1 MILFFES
8 FAYDFVKLKGDMNL
22 DRYIASK
29 STIIK
34 IIDKNRIVL
43 KTSKGRYAL
52 KGNSISIAVE
62 GLLKEFIEFN
72 NIVNVIE
79 KLSNKYSE
87 NSLKNLVDYLI
98 DIHAIVTESYYKN
111 IESVDNNFNYNIR
124 YYLAKEDKIKE
135 VHDLL
140 NGKIGLVGNRE
151 FLEEIIKEFISVN
164 IIGKINATILNGP
177 NEKQDVNNC
186 SISNFDNVSIN
197 ESINYTLENSDITLV
212 FSDYNNHYLFDEV
225 NRTALENGK
234 KWIRIMVDRDYVEIG
249 PLFIPNS
256 TGCYNCLNY
265 RASINMDEEDFIFD
279 SLYEGTPNSIEN
291 GLVYDFILVKF
302 IASILIRE
310 LLQFVTVDKNNLI
323 NNVLTIDWNNY
334 KVRKEKIFKNP
345 NCELCSGILKYN
357 GEQ

>member
-1 MILFFES
+1 M
-8 FAYDFVKLKGDMNL
+8 
-22 DRYIASK
+22 
-29 STIIK
+29 
-34 IIDKNRIVL
+34 
-43 KTSKGRYAL
+43 
-52 KGNSISIAVE
+52 
-62 GLLKEFIEFN
+62 
-72 NIVNVIE
+72 
-79 KLSNKYSE
+79 
-87 NSLKNLVDYLI
+87 
-98 DIHAIVTESYYKN
+98 
-111 IESVDNNFNYNIR
+111 
-124 YYLAKEDKIKE
+124 
-135 VHDLL
+135 
-140 NGKIGLVGNRE
+140 VGNRE